1 MNRKERRRQKKNT
14 SQSQVSNSLLEAIQ
28 LHVKKDFENAENLYL
43 TIIKNDQT
51 NYQALRHLGILYN
64 DCLLYTSDAAD
75 E

>member
-14 SQSQVSNSLLEAIQ
+14 SQNQVNNSLLEAIQ

-43 TIIKNDQT
+43 TIIK
-51 NYQALRHLGILYN
+51 LY
-64 DCLLYTSDAAD
+64 S